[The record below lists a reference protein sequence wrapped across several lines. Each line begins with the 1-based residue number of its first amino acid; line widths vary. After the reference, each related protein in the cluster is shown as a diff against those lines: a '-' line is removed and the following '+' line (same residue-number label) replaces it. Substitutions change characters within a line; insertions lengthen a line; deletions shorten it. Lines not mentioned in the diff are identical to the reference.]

1 MRQLPEE
8 YVITDVTEDD
18 IPALVAA
25 DRAAS
30 MLFEDTGLISPEAL
44 TDTIP
49 HDAFAEAIK
58 AEHVIVAR
66 HIEGYAVGFTLTS
79 LRGKG
84 LYLDQISVHPE
95 HGQCGIGT
103 ELMMHLLQDAE
114 DRKLPYV
121 TLSTFRDLPW
131 NAPFYASMGFREIH
145 RNKFDEFMFE
155 IEEAQRPLMDVAA
168 RCFMRR
174 RVRAPLFR
182 RKKPA

>member
-8 YVITDVTEDD
+8 YVISDVTEDD

-30 MLFEDTGLISPEAL
+30 MLFESTGLISPEAL

-49 HDAFAEAIK
+49 HAAFEEAI
-58 AEHVIVAR
+58 AAGHVIGAR
-66 HIEGYAVGFTLTS
+66 HIEGFVVGFTLTS
-79 LRGKG
+79 LRGTG
-84 LYLDQISVHPE
+84 LYLDQISVHPD
-95 HGQCGIGT
+95 HGQRGLGT
-103 ELMMHLLQDAE
+103 ELMMHILQDAE
-114 DRKLPYV
+114 DRKLPSV
-121 TLSTFRDLPW
+121 TLSTFRELAW

-145 RNKFDEFMFE
+145 RNKYDDFMFE